1 MNNLYEVLEICL
13 KEIDQGADVDTI
25 LFRYPE
31 LANEI
36 RPILE
41 ASVKAKAMAIPT
53 PSQDVVRRNRAKLLQ
68 HAAGMREGKVKPQ
81 THRTWSVPLRRA
93 LVTFMVVAVL
103 FASGTGLVRA
113 SSNTLPGDN
122 LYPVK
127 RTWEDT
133 LILFT
138 FDAQKRGELELEH
151 ENERLGELNELF
163 AEGRSA
169 RVDFSGYVT
178 LQNGDEW
185 RVAGIPV
192 LISTETNLPS
202 PPVVVNDGVHVVGV
216 AQSNGTVIAE
226 RIELL
231 PSGAPLPEVNDD
243 ESGSE
248 QEDLEDLDLQIQ
260 ESSGKSSESEAP
272 EVEATKTSAPK
283 FEPRSESF
291 EGTVSSVENGLVV
304 VNGVSMD
311 IGSAEEVKGTPGV
324 GMNAKVEGY
333 YDASG
338 VFIVTKIEFKDFGSN
353 SGNDSKVGDT
363 DNNDSKSGSSNDKP
377 SDDSNDSGDS
387 GSDGGG
393 DD

>member
-13 KEIDQGADVDTI
+13 KEIDQGADVDTV

-31 LANEI
+31 LAGEL

-41 ASVKAKAMAIPT
+41 ASVQAKAMAIPA

-68 HAAGMREGKVKPQ
+68 YAAEMREGKVKPQ

-93 LVTFMVVAVL
+93 LVTLMVVAVL

-133 LILFT
+133 LVLFT
-138 FDAQKRGELELEH
+138 FNAQKRGELELEH

-169 RVDFSGYVT
+169 KVDFSGYVT

-202 PPVVVNDGVHVVGV
+202 QQVVVDDGVRVVGV
-216 AQSNGTVIAE
+216 AQNNGTVNAE

-231 PSGAPLPEVNDD
+231 PSGAPLPEVNDN
-243 ESGSE
+243 EGGSE
-248 QEDLEDLDLQIQ
+248 QEDLEDSNLQIQ
-260 ESSGKSSESEAP
+260 ESPSNSSESETP
-272 EVEATKTSAPK
+272 KVEATKTSVPEIEATETSAPK
-283 FEPRSESF
+283 IEIESND
-291 EGTVSSVENGLVV
+291 SS
-304 VNGVSMD
+304 
-311 IGSAEEVKGTPGV
+311 
-324 GMNAKVEGY
+324 
-333 YDASG
+333 
-338 VFIVTKIEFKDFGSN
+338 KDNESGSN
-353 SGNDSKVGDT
+353 SND
-363 DNNDSKSGSSNDKP
+363 NQSS
-377 SDDSNDSGDS
+377 DSNDSGDS

-393 DD
+393 ED